1 MRPKKEIG
9 MVLILLGLFFGYVL
23 LEITQRGLA
32 DTFANPV
39 FLGQANLLNLTRS
52 IGLFGIFSV
61 AMGVVIITGG
71 IDLSIGSQFA
81 LLGVILAYLLGPYTG
96 RWPLAVLAC
105 LSSCMV
111 LGWFQRLLITRAN
124 LQPFVVTLCGP
135 LGY

>member
-61 AMGVVIITGG
+61 AMGIVIITGG
-71 IDLSIGSQFA
+71 IDLSIGSMFA
-81 LLGVILAYLLGPYTG
+81 LLGVILADLLGPDNMALAFVLSLKFFIAMVVG
-96 RWPLAVLAC
+96 R
-105 LSSCMV
+105 
-111 LGWFQRLLITRAN
+111 
-124 LQPFVVTLCGP
+124 
-135 LGY
+135 